1 MFQITK
7 VLGSGGFGV
16 VMAAK
21 DIQFNKEVAL
31 KIVYKKDIKAEMLMY
46 EYDILKELK
55 HQNII
60 KIYSFFNFQNFVV
73 MTMKHAKENLKQF
86 HSRR

>member
-1 MFQITK
+1 MFEITK

-46 EYDILKELK
+46 EYDIIKELK
-55 HQNII
+55 H
-60 KIYSFFNFQNFVV
+60 
-73 MTMKHAKENLKQF
+73 
-86 HSRR
+86 